1 MSLTFD
7 CYRARLSAI
16 PRAVHRRWQC
26 LCALLYQ
33 LIPITCETHRH
44 LLHSLMCHPIP
55 STSSSTSSSPN
66 FQLIFNNALDAYK
79 KRTKND
85 LLAHPLV
92 AQLQDCKSHSA
103 ILAVIHQQFQQFHQ
117 SQEGGERLTKWLD
130 PTVKVLYSL
139 SETLGEG
146 VSLVCLIES
155 NRRIFTHSYP
165 FARCS
170 IPRK

>member
-1 MSLTFD
+1 MPTAQS
-7 CYRARLSAI
+7 S
-16 PRAVHRRWQC
+16 PV
-26 LCALLYQ
+26 YQ
-33 LIPITCETHRH
+33 PIPITCETHRH
-44 LLHSLMCHPIP
+44 LLHSLMSHPNP
-55 STSSSTSSSPN
+55 STSSSPN
-66 FQLIFNNALDAYK
+66 FQLILNNALKVYER
-79 KRTKND
+79 RTKNN

-92 AQLQDCKSHSA
+92 AQLQDCNSHSA
-103 ILAVIHQQFQQFHQ
+103 ILAVIHQQFQQFQQ